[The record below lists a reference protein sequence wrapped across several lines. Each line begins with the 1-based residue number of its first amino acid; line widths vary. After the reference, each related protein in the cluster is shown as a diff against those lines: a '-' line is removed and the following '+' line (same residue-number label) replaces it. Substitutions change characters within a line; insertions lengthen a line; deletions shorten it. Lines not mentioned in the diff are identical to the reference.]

1 MPDIAPFSYVIDLL
15 SQIGPTEVT
24 WQEISSWCNLTGIK
38 LSAWESNTIK
48 RLSSI
53 YTSCTQRYHDST
65 APSPFRSV
73 EAPRPVDDAIK
84 AALREGNFRK

>member
-24 WQEISSWCNLTGIK
+24 WQEISSWCSLTGIK

-48 RLSSI
+48 RLSAI

>member
-15 SQIGPTEVT
+15 AQIGPTEVT

>member
-1 MPDIAPFSYVIDLL
+1 MPEIAPFSYVIDLL
-15 SQIGPTEVT
+15 AQIGPTQVT
-24 WQEISSWCNLTGIK
+24 WQEISSWCSLTGIR
-38 LSAWESNTIK
+38 LSVWESNTIK
-48 RLSSI
+48 RLSAI

>member
-15 SQIGPTEVT
+15 AQIGPTEVT

-48 RLSSI
+48 RLSAI
-53 YTSCTQRYHDST
+53 YTSCAQRYQDST

-73 EAPRPVDDAIK
+73 EAPKSMDESIK
-84 AALREGNFRK
+84 AALRQGNFRN

>member
-15 SQIGPTEVT
+15 AQIGPIEVT